1 MWITKI
7 KINNYKS
14 YLDTPEVELSKGI
27 NIVVGQNS
35 AGKTA
40 LLEVIAGNIKY
51 NGFLNIETKPRTSS
65 QKNEDY
71 RFKDAAEVEI
81 DVNVE
86 TLQMLVADHNKTNKV
101 YLRDSLLG
109 FFDMKSEEEFF
120 WTTGYFDEK
129 SSRIT
134 RKHINVDTLIK
145 EIDNKLRAGVHLGL
159 SIPERRTDIKGI
171 YDQYEK
177 LSGNKDLISLSL
189 FPDMEADYFWGDYAN
204 IIKMPSDNELSEIIK
219 KEFLENRIYKF
230 DIHRTVRAK
239 GKNEKNRQ
247 LLPDCSNLADVLS
260 NLQADPTKFK
270 EFKNTFKSIFPN
282 IKDISIDNDAGI
294 PEIRIWLPQSERLD
308 LTISLDECGTGIGQV
323 MAMLYVIIQSDEP
336 KVIII
341 DEPNSFLHP
350 SASRKLMGI
359 IKQYEQHQYIISTH
373 SPELITSAEA
383 DNILLLT
390 LNEEGQT
397 QIKRIDMD
405 AKEDM
410 QEVLLE
416 VGSKLSDVFG
426 YEQVLWVEGPTEEVC
441 LKLIVEKRLKKATA
455 TKPILKVNDTGSF
468 EKKHIEAT
476 VTLYERLV
484 NGNALIPPALAFIF
498 DKENRS
504 EKDINDLER
513 RGKRLGE
520 KGKIQFLKRRM
531 YENYLLHASAIAA
544 ILNHYSDKYGW
555 EKEFSPQEIEAFFE
569 ANKQK
574 KEYWDNKKPKQS
586 QLENWKSEIHA
597 AKLLHDLFIEFSES
611 KLEYRKTVHSKELTE
626 WLIENTPAELHE
638 LEEMLRGAYQ

>member
-1 MWITKI
+1 MWITKF

-14 YLDTPEVELSKGI
+14 YLNAPEVELSKGI
-27 NIVVGQNS
+27 NIVVGQNN

-40 LLEVIAGNIKY
+40 LLEVLSSSGRYNIH
-51 NGFLNIETKPRTSS
+51 LNKETKPRKTFPI
-65 QKNEDY
+65 KEDY
-71 RFKDAAEVEI
+71 GWKDAAEIEISVDSKTLLSIVEDKSPNGFI
-81 DVNVE
+81 YLRNNLLGMIYIQFDDMSWTWTKTEYYPDADESMNNIKFDGFELTKTLVNIMRNDIF
-86 TLQMLVADHNKTNKV
+86 LQMTVFDQRTRIKDIYDIYN
-101 YLRDSLLG
+101 RDSG
-109 FFDMKSEEEFF
+109 N
-120 WTTGYFDEK
+120 
-129 SSRIT
+129 
-134 RKHINVDTLIK
+134 INV
-145 EIDNKLRAGVHLGL
+145 
-159 SIPERRTDIKGI
+159 
-171 YDQYEK
+171 
-177 LSGNKDLISLSL
+177 LSL
-189 FPDMEADYFWGDYAN
+189 DIFESES
-204 IIKMPSDNELSEIIK
+204 SDNPDYLQMNTTIISSEYEISEIIK

-270 EFKNTFKSIFPN
+270 EYKDTFKSIFPN

-294 PEIRIWLPQSERLD
+294 PEIRVWLPQSERLD

-350 SASRKLMGI
+350 SASRKLMEI
-359 IKQYEQHQYIISTH
+359 IKQYDQHQYIISTH

-383 DNILLLT
+383 DKILLLT

-397 QIKRIDMD
+397 QINRIDKD
-405 AKEDM
+405 AKKDM
-410 QEVLLE
+410 QKVLLE

-426 YEQVLWVEGPTEEVC
+426 YEQVLWVEGPTEEIC
-441 LKLIVEKRLKKATA
+441 FKLIVEERLNKATA

-476 VTLYERLV
+476 VALYERLV

-504 EKDINDLER
+504 EKELEDL
-513 RGKRLGE
+513 KRLG

-531 YENYLLHASAIAA
+531 YENYLLNTSAIAA
-544 ILNHYSDKYGW
+544 ILNRYRDKYDR
-555 EKEFSPQEIEAFFE
+555 KREFSPQEIEAFFE
-569 ANKQK
+569 KNKQDK
-574 KEYWDNKKPKQS
+574 KYWDNKKPKQS
-586 QLENWKSEIHA
+586 QLENWKYNIHA
-597 AKLLHDLFIEFSES
+597 AKLLHDLFMGLSES
-611 KLEYRKTVHSKELTE
+611 KLEYRKTLHSEELTE
-626 WLIENTPAELHE
+626 WLIKNVPAELHE

>member
-1 MWITKI
+1 MWITKF

-71 RFKDAAEVEI
+71 RFKDAAEVEVE
-81 DVNVE
+81 VNVK
-86 TLQMLVADHNKTNKV
+86 TLQMLVEDHSKTGKIC
-101 YLRDSLLG
+101 LRNTLL
-109 FFDMKSEEEFF
+109 DALEVKSEDDTT
-120 WTTGYFDEK
+120 WTK
-129 SSRIT
+129 VSSKNYPMRE
-134 RKHINVDTLIK
+134 NLDAANLIK
-145 EIDNKLRAGVHLGL
+145 ELQKKLKDGILLGL
-159 SIPERRTDIKGI
+159 SIPDHKTDIKEI
-171 YDQYEK
+171 YNRYEK
-177 LSGNKDLISLSL
+177 LSGNADLVEFSL
-189 FPDMEADYFWGDYAN
+189 FLNANEEYFFWEDADVR
-204 IIKMPSDNELSEIIK
+204 KMSSDNELSEIIK
-219 KEFLENRIYKF
+219 KKFLENHTYKF

-260 NLQADPTKFK
+260 SLQAKSSKFH
-270 EFKNTFKSIFPN
+270 EYKNRFIDIFPN
-282 IKDISIDNDAGI
+282 VKEVSIDNDAGVS
-294 PEIRIWLPQSERLD
+294 EIRIWLPQTPDNRLD
-308 LTISLDECGTGIGQV
+308 LTVSLDECGTGIGQV

-350 SASRKLMGI
+350 SASRKLMEI
-359 IKQYEQHQYIISTH
+359 IKQYDQHQYIISTH

-397 QIKRIDMD
+397 QIKRIDKD

-426 YEQVLWVEGPTEEVC
+426 YEQILWVEGPTEEVC
-441 LKLIVEKRLKKATA
+441 FPLIVEKLLKKSIT
-455 TKPILKVNDTGSF
+455 TKPILEVYATGSF
-468 EKKHIEAT
+468 GKKHIEAT
-476 VTLYERLV
+476 VALYERLV

-504 EKDINDLER
+504 ERDVEDLRR
-513 RGKRLGE
+513 RGKGV
-520 KGKIQFLKRRM
+520 IQFLKRRM
-531 YENYLLHASAIAA
+531 YENYLLNASAIAA
-544 ILNHYSDKYGW
+544 ILNHYS
-555 EKEFSPQEIEAFFE
+555 EKFDLEREFSPEEVEAFFE
-569 ANKQK
+569 ENKKK
-574 KEYWDNKKPKQS
+574 KEYWDKKEPNEA
-586 QLENWKSEIHA
+586 QLKNWKKDIHA
-597 AKLLHDLFIEFSES
+597 AKLLSNLFNEFISDS

-626 WLIENTPAELHE
+626 WLIENEPAELDE
-638 LEEMLRGAYQ
+638 LTELLGEFYQDE